1 VDDSVEVGKKPA
13 QNAQQNN
20 SAKKK
25 PGSSGNKNIW
35 RRNKPKPNNK

>member
-1 VDDSVEVGKKPA
+1 VEVSKKQQ

-20 SAKKK
+20 APKKK